1 MEKHDFILELGTEE
15 LPPKLLRKLS
25 NSLRDNLVAE
35 LENLGLE
42 MGKVDCFATPRRLA
56 VFIKQLQ
63 SKQKSQLIEKKGPAI
78 GSPDKAVE
86 GFAKSCG
93 IDKINLKKQHSEGK
107 EYYFYKTRMKG
118 EKVFDLLPIA
128 VKSAIKNIPVTR
140 AMQWGDSDYSF
151 VRPVHW
157 LVMMLDEKIVPSK
170 IMGLS
175 SGNKSRG
182 LRFSN
187 DSIIEIPSAA
197 KYQATMRKKAK
208 IEVDFDLRKELIRQQ
223 VIAIA
228 SDKNAEA
235 VIDDSLLEEVCAL
248 IEYPYAFL
256 GNFDKKYLDVPEE
269 AIISAMKSH
278 QKYFHLVDKGNKLLP
293 LFISVAN
300 IESNDMDVIVEGNE
314 RVIRPRLA
322 DAEFFWNQDRTKS
335 LDQRLVD
342 LKSVLFM
349 KSLGSMADKAKRIE
363 KLSSHIASKLNLDS
377 EVCAR
382 AGLLSKSDLMTDMVG
397 EFADLQGIMGEHY
410 ALYDGE
416 EKKVAFAIRDQYLPR
431 FSGDKLPS
439 TDEGSVVAI
448 ADRLDSITGIY
459 GIGNGPTGS
468 KDPYALRRLALGL
481 LRILVE
487 GKKDLNLIELID
499 SSLNLH
505 SKEVNRDI
513 SSEIYKFMMERLKA
527 YYKESHVDGNVFEA
541 VLAVSPESPL
551 DFHLR
556 IEALNE
562 FIQHSESRSLIEAN
576 KRIANI
582 LKDCD
587 NIEPKL
593 SLKLL
598 EQEAEKKLYQATQT
612 ITEKLKK
619 EKDYGSIMSSLLA
632 LKEVIDDFFDNV
644 MVNVKDTKLRQAR
657 LSLIERVRKLFLSVA
672 DISHLSS

>member
-1 MEKHDFILELGTEE
+1 METHDFILELGTEE
-15 LPPKLLRKLS
+15 LPPKLLPKLS
-25 NSLRDNLVAE
+25 NSLRDNLVE
-35 LENLGLE
+35 GLENLGLE
-42 MGKVDCFATPRRLA
+42 MGEVDCFATPRRLA
-56 VFIKQLQ
+56 VYISQLQ
-63 SKQKSQLIEKKGPAI
+63 AKQQEQFIEKKGPAI

-86 GFAKSCG
+86 GFANSCG
-93 IDKINLKKQHSEGK
+93 VDTNNLEKQLVEGK
-107 EYYFYKTRMKG
+107 EYYFYKTKKKG
-118 EKVFDLLPIA
+118 RRTLDLLPMI
-128 VKSAIKNIPVTR
+128 VKSAINNIPITR
-140 AMQWGDSDYSF
+140 AMQWGDFDYSF

-157 LVMMLDEKIVPSK
+157 LVMMLDDKIVPVK
-170 IMGLS
+170 IMGLL
-175 SGNKSRG
+175 SGNKSKG

-187 DSIIEIPSAA
+187 NSTIEIPSAA

-208 IEVDFDLRKELIRQQ
+208 IEVDFDLRKELIRRQ

-228 SDKNAEA
+228 SEKNAEV
-235 VIDDSLLEEVCAL
+235 VIDESLLEEVCAL
-248 IEYPYAFL
+248 VEYPQAFL
-256 GNFDKKYLDVPEE
+256 GNFDKRYLDVPEE
-269 AIISAMKSH
+269 ALISAMKSH
-278 QKYFHLVDKGNKLLP
+278 QKYFHLVDKNKKLLP

-300 IESNDMDVIVEGNE
+300 IESTNIAVIVDGNE

-322 DAEFFWNQDRTKS
+322 DSEFFWNQDRTKR

-342 LKSVLFM
+342 LESVLFM

-582 LKDCD
+582 LKDYD
-587 NIEPKL
+587 GKE
-593 SLKLL
+593 LKLNSSLL
-598 EQEAEKKLYQATQT
+598 EEEAEKKLYLATQV
-612 ITEKLKK
+612 ITKQLKK
-619 EKDYGSIMSSLLA
+619 EKDYGLIMSSLLA

-644 MVNVKDTKLRQAR
+644 MVNVEDTKLRQAR
-657 LSLIERVRKLFLSVA
+657 LMLIERVRKLFLSVA
-672 DISHLSS
+672 DVSYLSS

>member
-1 MEKHDFILELGTEE
+1 METHDFILELGTEE
-15 LPPKLLRKLS
+15 LPPKLLPKLS
-25 NSLRDNLVAE
+25 NSLRDNLVE
-35 LENLGLE
+35 GLENLGLE
-42 MGKVDCFATPRRLA
+42 MGEVDCFATPRRLA
-56 VFIKQLQ
+56 VYISQLQ
-63 SKQKSQLIEKKGPAI
+63 AKQQEQFIEKKGPAI

-86 GFAKSCG
+86 GFANSCG
-93 IDKINLKKQHSEGK
+93 VDTINLEKQLVEGK
-107 EYYFYKTRMKG
+107 EYYFYNTKKKG
-118 EKVFDLLPIA
+118 ARTLDLLPMV
-128 VKSAIKNIPVTR
+128 VKSAINNIPITR
-140 AMQWGDSDYSF
+140 AMQWGDFDYSF

-157 LVMMLDEKIVPSK
+157 LVMMLDDKIVPVK
-170 IMGLS
+170 IMGLL
-175 SGNKSRG
+175 SGNKSKG

-187 DSIIEIPSAA
+187 NSTIEIPSAA

-208 IEVDFDLRKELIRQQ
+208 IEVDFDLRKELIRRQ

-228 SDKNAEA
+228 SEKNAEV
-235 VIDDSLLEEVCAL
+235 VIDESLLEEVCAL
-248 IEYPYAFL
+248 VEYPQAFL
-256 GNFDKKYLDVPEE
+256 GNFDKRYLDVPEE
-269 AIISAMKSH
+269 ALISAMKSH
-278 QKYFHLVDKGNKLLP
+278 QKYFHLVDKNKKLLP

-300 IESNDMDVIVEGNE
+300 IESTNIAVIVDGNE

-322 DAEFFWNQDRTKS
+322 DSEFFWNQDRTKR

-342 LKSVLFM
+342 LESVLFM
-349 KSLGSMADKAKRIE
+349 NTLGSMADKAKRIE

-397 EFADLQGIMGEHY
+397 EFADLQGIMGGHY
-410 ALYDGE
+410 ALHDGE
-416 EKKVAFAIRDQYLPR
+416 EKKVAFAIRDHYLPR
-431 FSGDKLPS
+431 FSGDNLPS
-439 TDEGSVVAI
+439 TEEGLVIAI
-448 ADRLDSITGIY
+448 ADKLDSITGIY

-487 GKKDLNLIELID
+487 GKQDLNLIELID

-505 SKEVNRDI
+505 SKEVNRDM
-513 SSEIYKFMMERLKA
+513 SNEIYKFMMERLKA
-527 YYKESHVDGNVFEA
+527 YYKESQVDGNVFEA

-582 LKDCD
+582 LKDYD
-587 NIEPKL
+587 GKE
-593 SLKLL
+593 LKLNSSLL
-598 EQEAEKKLYQATQT
+598 EEEAEKKLYLATQV
-612 ITEKLKK
+612 ITKQLKK
-619 EKDYGSIMSSLLA
+619 EKDYGLIMSSLLA

-644 MVNVKDTKLRQAR
+644 MVNVEDTKLRQAR
-657 LSLIERVRKLFLSVA
+657 LMLIERVRKLFLSVA
-672 DISHLSS
+672 DVSYLSS

>member
-1 MEKHDFILELGTEE
+1 METHDFILELGTEE
-15 LPPKLLRKLS
+15 LPPKLLPKLS
-25 NSLRDNLVAE
+25 NSLRDNLVE
-35 LENLGLE
+35 GLENLGLE
-42 MGKVDCFATPRRLA
+42 MGEVDCFATPRRLA
-56 VFIKQLQ
+56 VYISQLQ
-63 SKQKSQLIEKKGPAI
+63 AKQQEQFIEKKGPAI

-86 GFAKSCG
+86 GFANSCG
-93 IDKINLKKQHSEGK
+93 VDTNNLEKQLVEGK
-107 EYYFYKTRMKG
+107 EYYFYKTKKKG
-118 EKVFDLLPIA
+118 RRTLDLLPMI
-128 VKSAIKNIPVTR
+128 VKSAINNIPITR
-140 AMQWGDSDYSF
+140 AMQWGDFDYSF

-157 LVMMLDEKIVPSK
+157 LVMMLDDKIVPVK
-170 IMGLS
+170 IMGLL
-175 SGNKSRG
+175 SGNKSKG

-187 DSIIEIPSAA
+187 NSTIEIPSAA

-208 IEVDFDLRKELIRQQ
+208 IEVDFDLRKELIRRQ

-228 SDKNAEA
+228 SEKNAEV
-235 VIDDSLLEEVCAL
+235 VIDESLLEEVCAL
-248 IEYPYAFL
+248 VEYPQAFL
-256 GNFDKKYLDVPEE
+256 GNFDKRYLDVPEE
-269 AIISAMKSH
+269 ALISAMKSH
-278 QKYFHLVDKGNKLLP
+278 QKYFHLVDKNKKLLP

-300 IESNDMDVIVEGNE
+300 IESTNIAVIVDGNE

-322 DAEFFWNQDRTKS
+322 DSEFFWNQDRTKR

-342 LKSVLFM
+342 LESVLFM
-349 KSLGSMADKAKRIE
+349 NTLGSMADKAKRIE

-397 EFADLQGIMGEHY
+397 EFADLQGIMGGHY
-410 ALYDGE
+410 ALHDGE
-416 EKKVAFAIRDQYLPR
+416 EKKVAFAIRDHYLPR
-431 FSGDKLPS
+431 FSGDNLPS
-439 TDEGSVVAI
+439 TEEGLVIAI
-448 ADRLDSITGIY
+448 ADKLDSITGIY

-487 GKKDLNLIELID
+487 GKQDLNLIELID

-505 SKEVNRDI
+505 SKEVNRDM
-513 SSEIYKFMMERLKA
+513 SNEIYKFMMERLKA
-527 YYKESHVDGNVFEA
+527 YYKESQVDGNVFEA

-582 LKDCD
+582 LKDYD
-587 NIEPKL
+587 GKE
-593 SLKLL
+593 LKLNSSLL
-598 EQEAEKKLYQATQT
+598 EEEAEKKLYLATQV
-612 ITEKLKK
+612 ITKQLKK
-619 EKDYGSIMSSLLA
+619 EKDYGLIMSSLLA

-644 MVNVKDTKLRQAR
+644 MVNVEDTKLRQAR
-657 LSLIERVRKLFLSVA
+657 LMLIERVRKLFLSVA
-672 DISHLSS
+672 DVSYLSS

>member
-25 NSLRDNLVAE
+25 NSLRDNLVTE

-93 IDKINLKKQHSEGK
+93 IDKINLEKQHFEGK
-107 EYYFYKTRMKG
+107 EYYFYKTTKEG
-118 EKVFDLLPIA
+118 DKVIDLLPIV
-128 VKSAIKNIPVTR
+128 VKSAIKNIPITR

-157 LVMMLDEKIVPSK
+157 LVMMLDEKIIPTR
-170 IMGLS
+170 IMGLT

-187 DSIIEIPSAA
+187 DPIIEISSAA
-197 KYQATMRKKAK
+197 KYQNTIKKKAK
-208 IEVDFDLRKELIRQQ
+208 IEVNFDLRKELIRQQ

-235 VIDDSLLEEVCAL
+235 VIDESLLEEVCAL
-248 IEYPYAFL
+248 IEYPHAFL

-269 AIISAMKSH
+269 AIISVMKSH

-300 IESNDMDVIVEGNE
+300 IESNNMSVIVEGNE

-322 DAEFFWNQDRTKS
+322 DAEFFWSQDRTKS

-397 EFADLQGIMGEHY
+397 EFADLQGIMGGHY

-487 GKKDLNLIELID
+487 KKQDLNLIELID

-505 SKEVNRDI
+505 SKVVNRDI
-513 SSEIYKFMMERLKA
+513 SNEIYKFMMERLKA

-587 NIEPKL
+587 DIGPKL
-593 SLKLL
+593 NLKLL
-598 EQEAEKKLYQATQT
+598 EEEAEKKLYQATQT

-619 EKDYGSIMSSLLA
+619 EKDYRSIMSSLLA